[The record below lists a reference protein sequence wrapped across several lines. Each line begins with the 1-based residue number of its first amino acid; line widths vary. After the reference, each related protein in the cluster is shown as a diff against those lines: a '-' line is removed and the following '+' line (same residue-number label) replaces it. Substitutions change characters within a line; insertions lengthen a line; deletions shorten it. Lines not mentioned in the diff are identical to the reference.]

1 MVALK
6 TPEIESYLARPDA
19 ARAVVLVFGP
29 DAGLVAE
36 RAQAII
42 QASVED
48 PRDPFALVRL
58 DSDDLAGDP
67 TRLIDEAQTVPLF
80 GGRRAI
86 AVRAGGRFNIVPAV
100 ETLLTLTLR
109 DCRVV
114 IEAGDLKRTAPL
126 RTLCERAR
134 NAVAIPCYADD
145 ERSLTRLVD
154 AELRA
159 AGLSISA
166 DARGTLVPLLG
177 GDRRASLSEIR
188 KLALYAHGRD
198 RVDLEDV
205 LAVVADASALALDG
219 IVDAAF
225 AGRMPDVEAEFAK
238 TRVAGTAPGSI
249 LSAAL
254 RQVAQLHKAR
264 VAIESGA
271 SVDQV
276 MNSARPPV
284 HFTRRSLVEAA
295 LKSWTAARLERTMAQ
310 LAEAAFEARRQ
321 PTLVQSV
328 LAEAIAHR
336 ALISVAG
343 AARRK

>member
-6 TPEIESYLARPDA
+6 TSEIDSFLARPEPD
-19 ARAVVLVFGP
+19 RAVVLVFGP

-36 RAQAII
+36 RAQTII
-42 QASVED
+42 QASVDD
-48 PRDPFALVRL
+48 PHDPFALVRL
-58 DSDDLAGDP
+58 EADDLSGNP
-67 TRLIDEAQTVPLF
+67 TRLVDEAQTVPLF

-86 AVRAGGRFNIVPAV
+86 ALRAGGRYNIVPAV

-134 NAVAIPCYADD
+134 NAVAIPCYVDD
-145 ERSLTRLVD
+145 ERSLARLVD

-159 AGLSISA
+159 AGMSISA
-166 DARGTLVPLLG
+166 EARATLVPLLG

-188 KLALYAHGRD
+188 KLALYAQGRD
-198 RVDLEDV
+198 RIDVEDV

-238 TRVAGTAPGSI
+238 IQLAGTAPGSI
-249 LSAAL
+249 ISAAL
-254 RQVAQLHKAR
+254 RQVAHLHKAR

-271 SVDQV
+271 SIDETLHR
-276 MNSARPPV
+276 ARPPV
-284 HFTRRSLVEAA
+284 HFTRHSLVKAA
-295 LKSWTAARLERTMAQ
+295 LNSWTAARLERAMAQ

-321 PTLVQSV
+321 SALV
-328 LAEAIAHR
+328 ETIAHR

>member
-6 TPEIESYLARPDA
+6 TSEIESFLARPDPG
-19 ARAVVLVFGP
+19 RAVVLVYGP

-36 RAQAII
+36 RAQTII
-42 QASVED
+42 QASVD
-48 PRDPFALVRL
+48 DSRDPFALVRL
-58 DSDDLAGDP
+58 EADDLSGNP
-67 TRLIDEAQTVPLF
+67 TRLVDEAQTVPLF

-86 AVRAGGRFNIVPAV
+86 ALRAGGRYNIVPAV

-134 NAVAIPCYADD
+134 NAVAIPCYVDD
-145 ERSLTRLVD
+145 ERSLARLVD

-159 AGLSISA
+159 AGMSISA
-166 DARGTLVPLLG
+166 EARATLVPLLG

-188 KLALYAHGRD
+188 KLALYAQGRD
-198 RVDLEDV
+198 RIDVEDV

-238 TRVAGTAPGSI
+238 IQLAGTAPGSI
-249 LSAAL
+249 ISAAL
-254 RQVAQLHKAR
+254 RQVAHLHKAR

-271 SVDQV
+271 SIDETLDR
-276 MNSARPPV
+276 ARPPV
-284 HFTRRSLVEAA
+284 HFTRHSLVKAA
-295 LKSWTAARLERTMAQ
+295 LNSWTAARLERAMAQ

-321 PTLVQSV
+321 SALV
-328 LAEAIAHR
+328 ETIAHR

>member
-6 TPEIESYLARPDA
+6 TSEIESFLARPDP

-36 RAQAII
+36 RAQGLI
-42 QASVED
+42 QASVD
-48 PRDPFALVRL
+48 DTRDPFALVRL
-58 DSDDLAGDP
+58 EADDLAGDP

-86 AVRAGGRFNIVPAV
+86 ALRVSGRTNVVPAV

-126 RTLCERAR
+126 RTVIERAR
-134 NAVAIPCYADD
+134 NAVAIPCYVDD
-145 ERSLTRLVD
+145 ERSLARLVD
-154 AELRA
+154 AEVRN
-159 AGLSISA
+159 AGLSITA
-166 DARGTLVPLLG
+166 DARATLVPLLG

-188 KLALYAHGRD
+188 KLALFAQGRD
-198 RVDLEDV
+198 RIDVEDV

-225 AGRMPDVEAEFAK
+225 AGRMPDVETEFAK
-238 TRVAGTAPGSI
+238 IRVAGTAPGSI

-254 RQVAQLHKAR
+254 RQVAHLHKAR
-264 VAIESGA
+264 GAIDAGA
-271 SVDQV
+271 SMDETL
-276 MNSARPPV
+276 NRARPPV
-284 HFTRRSLVEAA
+284 HFTRRPLVEAA
-295 LKSWTAARLERTMAQ
+295 LKSWTAARLERAMAQ

-321 PTLVQSV
+321 PTPVQSV
-328 LAEAIAHR
+328 LAETIAHR
-336 ALISVAG
+336 ALISIAG

>member
-6 TPEIESYLARPDA
+6 TSEIDSFLARPEPD
-19 ARAVVLVFGP
+19 RAVVLVFGP

-36 RAQAII
+36 RAQTII
-42 QASVED
+42 QASVDD
-48 PRDPFALVRL
+48 PHDPFALVRL
-58 DSDDLAGDP
+58 EADDLSGNP
-67 TRLIDEAQTVPLF
+67 TRLVDEAQTVPLF

-86 AVRAGGRFNIVPAV
+86 ALRAGGRYNIVPAV

-134 NAVAIPCYADD
+134 NAVAIPCYVDD
-145 ERSLTRLVD
+145 ERSLARLVD

-159 AGLSISA
+159 AGMSISA
-166 DARGTLVPLLG
+166 EARATLVPLLG

-188 KLALYAHGRD
+188 KLALYAQGRD
-198 RVDLEDV
+198 RIDVEDV

-238 TRVAGTAPGSI
+238 IQLAGTAPGSI
-249 LSAAL
+249 ISAAL
-254 RQVAQLHKAR
+254 RQVAHLHKAR

-271 SVDQV
+271 SIDETLDR
-276 MNSARPPV
+276 ARPPV
-284 HFTRRSLVEAA
+284 HFTRHSLVKAA
-295 LKSWTAARLERTMAQ
+295 LNSWTAARLERAMAQ

-321 PTLVQSV
+321 SALV
-328 LAEAIAHR
+328 ETIAHR

>member
-6 TPEIESYLARPDA
+6 TSEIDSFLARPEPD
-19 ARAVVLVFGP
+19 RAVVLVFGP

-36 RAQAII
+36 RAQTII
-42 QASVED
+42 QASVDD
-48 PRDPFALVRL
+48 PHDPFALVRL
-58 DSDDLAGDP
+58 EADDLSGNP
-67 TRLIDEAQTVPLF
+67 TRLVDEAQTVPLF

-86 AVRAGGRFNIVPAV
+86 ALRAGGRYNIVPVV

-134 NAVAIPCYADD
+134 NAVAIPCYVDD
-145 ERSLTRLVD
+145 ERSLARLVD

-159 AGLSISA
+159 AGMSISA
-166 DARGTLVPLLG
+166 EARATLVPLLG

-188 KLALYAHGRD
+188 KLALYAQGRD
-198 RVDLEDV
+198 RIDVEDV

-238 TRVAGTAPGSI
+238 IQLAGTAPGSI
-249 LSAAL
+249 ISAAL
-254 RQVAQLHKAR
+254 RQVAHLHKAR

-271 SVDQV
+271 SIDETLDR
-276 MNSARPPV
+276 ARPPV
-284 HFTRRSLVEAA
+284 HFTRHSLVKAA
-295 LKSWTAARLERTMAQ
+295 LNSWTAARLERAMAQ

-321 PTLVQSV
+321 SALV
-328 LAEAIAHR
+328 ETIAHR